1 MLNSYT
7 LLRMRGED
15 SEAEGGGGLADPF
28 AGNFGY
34 QLRRASAMVMA
45 EFGEALA
52 ALDLRVAEASVLL
65 VIDLNPGAT
74 QSEVGK
80 LLGIQRANMAP
91 LVTALEA
98 KGLLVRADT
107 DGRAQP
113 LSVTAEGKAMAA
125 RVRAIAEAQER
136 RIAAA
141 IDAEGLAALTLALR
155 RLRGTG

>member
-52 ALDLRVAEASVLL
+52 ALDLRIAEASVLL
-65 VIDLNPGAT
+65 VIDVNPGAT

-80 LLGIQRANMAP
+80 LLGIQRAKMAP
-91 LVTALEA
+91 LITALEA
-98 KGLLVRADT
+98 KGLLARAGT

-113 LSVTAEGKAMAA
+113 LSVTPEGKAMADH
-125 RVRAIAEAQER
+125 VRAISDAQAQ

-141 IDAEGLAALTLALR
+141 LGPGASEGLIGALR
-155 RLRGTG
+155 RLRGMG